1 MVSRL
6 HDCLVKLFWLT
17 LGVAILLQLMFGLVF
32 MFCFERSETLG
43 CTLCSLVAAA
53 IGLILHFRGR
63 SRRKSSYR
71 HWLRYTGKL
80 FSNHRILSRLVFVVP
95 LMSCLALV
103 LVILMMFNVSLYR
116 VGVSAGI
123 ALAEVGAFEFSERI
137 FSATPFPDGSRGSL
151 SLTGTW
157 DADSTRAFNSIRE
170 ARVNAVISKV
180 YGSDSAELAHRYQVL
195 GEKYRAS
202 ATRLYLDGEKE
213 AMKRYYVA
221 SSEWYRDAA
230 TLYLRQMDLGSYSE
244 ALSNVAYCENK
255 LGHGEA
261 ALRAYR
267 ESKKYVF
274 YCSIA
279 DRKSICDRLGIVACQ
294 NGLAEEGEALWS
306 KANSIIVPEKKSE
319 SCADYTLLLFVIS
332 VGCLRGLFLLYL
344 NIESSIAARAERRIK
359 DELKRL
365 RFLDMMVD
373 LELARGDFEKAD
385 SYSIRCLRMAE
396 EI

>member
-17 LGVAILLQLMFGLVF
+17 LGLAILLQLMFGLVF

-43 CTLCSLVAAA
+43 FTLCSLVAAA

-123 ALAEVGAFEFSERI
+123 ALAEVGAFELSERI

-157 DADSTRAFNSIRE
+157 DIISTRAFNSIRE
-170 ARVNAVISKV
+170 ARVNTVISKV
-180 YGSDSAELAHRYQVL
+180 YGADSIELAHRYQVL
-195 GEKYRAS
+195 GEKYRAH
-202 ATRLYLDGEKE
+202 ATQLYFEGKKE
-213 AMKRYYVA
+213 AMKEFYVA
-221 SSEWYRDAA
+221 SSKLYGDSA

-244 ALSNVAYCENK
+244 ALSNVAYCEDK
-255 LGHGEA
+255 LGHGVA

-274 YCSIA
+274 YCSPEERRSIYKRLFLVAENSRLAAEA
-279 DRKSICDRLGIVACQ
+279 DECWA
-294 NGLAEEGEALWS
+294 N
-306 KANSIIVPEKKSE
+306 ANSIFVPEKKSGRYI
-319 SCADYTLLLFVIS
+319 DYLLFFIVIS
-332 VGCLRGLFLLYL
+332 VGALRGLFRLHLY
-344 NIESSIAARAERRIK
+344 IESAVAARTERRIK
-359 DELKRL
+359 DELNRL

-373 LELARGDFEKAD
+373 LELARGDIEKAD